1 MLHLLKRHI
10 FPVTAFFRKSL
21 VLTYA
26 FPPEILEPLLLP
38 GLTLDTFRGNGFL
51 AIALVQTE
59 GLRPSFLPAA
69 CGSDFFLGGY
79 RIFTRLA
86 TPAGSRRGLRILR
99 SSTDRRFMVRAGNL
113 FTHYQYELCDA
124 SVTERSAGVE
134 WNIRTPSQQA
144 DLEVVEHPGNSP
156 SLPAGSPFAN
166 QGEARRFAGPLPY
179 TFTWEPETQ
188 SIISVLAKRRQWDPE
203 PAAVEVRKNTFL
215 NQEPYCF
222 APPILASAFRV
233 REIPYQWLRGTLTP
247 VEAQ

>member
-1 MLHLLKRHI
+1 MLHLLRRHI
-10 FPVTAFFRKSL
+10 FPVTAYFRKSL

-38 GLTLDTFRGNGFL
+38 GLTLDTVRGYGFL

-59 GLRPSFLPAA
+59 GMRPSFLPAA

-86 TPAGSRRGLRILR
+86 TPAGSRRGLRILH

-124 SVTERSAGVE
+124 RVTERSGEVE
-134 WNIRTPSQQA
+134 WSIRTPSQQA
-144 DLEVVEHPGNSP
+144 DLEVVEHPGNAP

-166 QGEARRFAGPLPY
+166 QGKLAASRGRCPTPSPGSPKRSPSSRSSESDGSGIPSRQPSRSAR
-179 TFTWEPETQ
+179 
-188 SIISVLAKRRQWDPE
+188 
-203 PAAVEVRKNTFL
+203 
-215 NQEPYCF
+215 
-222 APPILASAFRV
+222 
-233 REIPYQWLRGTLTP
+233 TLS
-247 VEAQ
+247 